1 MKRVLLGILAL
12 LLLEATNADS
22 SADLRRY
29 NALKFGQTA
38 QDYIIYKPDMRSTQT
53 ALTVCAWIRRLR
65 STLRPVWFS
74 YATSS
79 QAKEIQ
85 ITDDGHDFRMFGDA
99 SDLRSVYIVTQE
111 TWFHN
116 CLAWDSA
123 SQTRNLYING
133 VLVDSKAT
141 PAGRTLGQD
150 GYLVMGNEQDG
161 HGTGMDNSEIFGGEL
176 YKLNVFS
183 KKLSQSEIQEMATD
197 MCSEVEETYEDE
209 RSVKWEDILLKTRNG
224 DITEIGTGCQS
235 PIFKQLRTKLLRTE
249 DRLNSTLEEL
259 ELIKQE
265 KDTYRN
271 NLESKAG
278 QLNTTEEELAQTKSD
293 LNTTEEELAQTKSD
307 LNTTEEELAQTKS
320 DLNTTEEELSET
332 KSDLNTTEEELAQ
345 TKSDLNTTEE
355 ELAQTKS
362 DLNTTEEELAQTKSD
377 LNNKEQQLN
386 TTEEELNTT
395 EEELSQTKSDLNNK
409 EQQLNTTEEELNST
423 TAALNKTQTE
433 LERVKELLE
442 KAANVTQDCPLN
454 STVTSYWD
462 LLYSDEFLGGIITT
476 EKLEVLRKGISKL
489 GNCIICFS
497 YMY

>member
-12 LLLEATNADS
+12 LLLKATNADS
-22 SADLRRY
+22 NADLRRY
-29 NALKFGQTA
+29 NALKFGQTD
-38 QDYIIYKPDMRSTQT
+38 QDYIIYKPDMRPSQT

-65 STLRPVWFS
+65 STTRPVWFS

-85 ITDDGHDFRMFGDA
+85 ITDDGYQFFMFGDL
-99 SDLRSVYIVTQE
+99 SDLRSVYTVSQG

-150 GYLVMGNEQDG
+150 GYLVLGNEQDG
-161 HGTGMDNSEIFGGEL
+161 PGTGMDSGDIFGGEL

-183 KKLSQSEIQEMATD
+183 KKLSQSEVQEMATE

-209 RSVKWEDILLKTRNG
+209 RSIKWEDIVLKTRNG
-224 DITEIGTGCQS
+224 DITEIGSGC
-235 PIFKQLRTKLLRTE
+235 LTTKHLSAIIVQKE
-249 DRLNSTLEEL
+249 ERLNSTLEEL

-265 KDTYRN
+265 KETYRN

-320 DLNTTEEELSET
+320 DLNTTEEELAQT

-362 DLNTTEEELAQTKSD
+362 DLNTTEEELAQI
-377 LNNKEQQLN
+377 
-386 TTEEELNTT
+386 
-395 EEELSQTKSDLNNK
+395 KSDLNNK

-442 KAANVTQDCPLN
+442 KAANATQDCPLN

-462 LLYSDEFLGGIITT
+462 LLYSDEFLGGIVTT

-489 GNCIICFS
+489 EYFEGIRITEGVIRFLKLFHDGEDQCNN
-497 YMY
+497 

>member
-1 MKRVLLGILAL
+1 M
-12 LLLEATNADS
+12 
-22 SADLRRY
+22 
-29 NALKFGQTA
+29 
-38 QDYIIYKPDMRSTQT
+38 
-53 ALTVCAWIRRLR
+53 
-65 STLRPVWFS
+65 PVWFS

-79 QAKEIQ
+79 TAKEIQ
-85 ITDDGHDFRMFGDA
+85 ITDDGYQFYMFGDN
-99 SDLRSVYIVTQE
+99 SDLHSVYTVSQG

-150 GYLVMGNEQDG
+150 GYLVLGNEQDG
-161 HGTGMDNSEIFGGEL
+161 HGTGMDGSEIFGGEL

-183 KKLSQSEIQEMATD
+183 KKLSQSEVQEMATE

-209 RSVKWEDILLKTRNG
+209 RSVKWEDIVLKSRNG
-224 DITEIGTGCQS
+224 DITEIGTGCLS
-235 PIFKQLRTKLLRTE
+235 PIFEKLRTKHLQTE
-249 DRLNSTLEEL
+249 ERLNSTLEEL

-307 LNTTEEELAQTKS
+307 LNTTEEELVQTKS
-320 DLNTTEEELSET
+320 DLNTTEEELV
-332 KSDLNTTEEELAQ
+332 Q
-345 TKSDLNTTEE
+345 TKSALNTTEE

-386 TTEEELNTT
+386 
-395 EEELSQTKSDLNNK
+395 
-409 EQQLNTTEEELNST
+409 ST
-423 TAALNKTQTE
+423 TAALNETQTE

-442 KAANVTQDCPLN
+442 KAANATQDCPLN

-462 LLYSDEFLGGIITT
+462 LLYSDEFLGGIVTT
-476 EKLEVLRKGISKL
+476 DKLEVLRKGISKL
-489 GNCIICFS
+489 GNCITCFL
-497 YMY
+497 YVY